1 MKKASLVPLL
11 LAALPGRKA
20 VKPLAFLMP
29 QMQKL
34 LLVYLVTQAMTAW
47 IYHQDDRTGTAC
59 AEATHIPQSTAAA
72 SWGPN
77 VPRFTDDE

>member
-1 MKKASLVPLL
+1 MKKASLAPLL

-47 IYHQDDRTGTAC
+47 IYHQDDRTCTAY
-59 AEATHIPQSTAAA
+59 AEPTHLPQSTAAA
-72 SWGPN
+72 SRGPS
-77 VPRFTDDE
+77 VPRFTDEE